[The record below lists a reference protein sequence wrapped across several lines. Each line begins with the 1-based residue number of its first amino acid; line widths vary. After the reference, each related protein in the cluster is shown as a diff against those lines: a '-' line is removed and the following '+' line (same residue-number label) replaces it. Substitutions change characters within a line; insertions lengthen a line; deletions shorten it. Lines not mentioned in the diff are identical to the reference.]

1 MTLLKI
7 VKSGETKNFISFD
20 ELTSGT
26 NVYLTKT
33 KFNKVLKLFKYW
45 RSNQT
50 STSFTAQLFSLIC
63 HADDLNKI
71 RFLKGFPE
79 EMTIWLLWYTHKG
92 GEEGFFKEYGNITEG
107 TEGSKQWQQD

>member
-26 NVYLTKT
+26 NVYLTKSR
-33 KFNKVLKLFKYW
+33 FNKVLELFKYW

-50 STSFTAQLFSLIC
+50 STNFTAQLFSLILIMC
-63 HADDLNKI
+63 CILNLDPTLTK
-71 RFLKGFPE
+71 L
-79 EMTIWLLWYTHKG
+79 
-92 GEEGFFKEYGNITEG
+92 
-107 TEGSKQWQQD
+107 